1 MMNSYIIE
9 PSSAHYAEA
18 LGSKDAV
25 AGLMLGAT
33 PLFALTSCIAYSYW
47 TNYNYRNPLLFAGIL
62 QFLGNFC
69 YANAYA
75 YQSIE
80 LCLIGRAMTGLG
92 APRIIN
98 RRYVADA
105 TPFKLRTMTSAMFA
119 MAMAVG
125 SACGPGMA
133 ILLDMVPEFQFHLPF
148 LETQYFNGMTGP
160 GYFMSLNWFMYT
172 LCIASF
178 FTEPTR
184 SGLEEL
190 KKREGQLD
198 EVDEVELAMMSLAD
212 GKVMRVSESGTF
224 DGTFDCSLLKR
235 QDSRIMSYFNTAKT
249 KTVGRIHCCSCLQHM
264 TKPVVICMSLIFMK
278 RITLESIVGS
288 TSIITKN
295 RYGWTIKNVGA
306 LHLANGII
314 VIPVSIFSGYL
325 STLFEDRYMMIWFMS
340 ITLLGMTF
348 LFDPTD
354 LVNHDNN
361 TTYNEGQFW
370 AVGPARYITG
380 SLIAFSGVEACESYI
395 ASLISKVVPS
405 ALAQGTFNSGLLATL
420 VGTVRTLLD

>member
-75 YQSIE
+75 YQSVE

-160 GYFMSLNWFMYT
+160 GYFMSLNWFIYT
-172 LCIASF
+172 LCIAF
-178 FTEPTR
+178 FFSEPTR

-190 KKREGQLD
+190 KKREAKLD
-198 EVDEVELAMMSLAD
+198 EVDEVELAMMSPAD
-212 GKVMRVSESGTF
+212 GKVITVSGSGTF
-224 DGTFDCSLLKR
+224 DGTFDDSLLGR
-235 QDSRIMSYFNTAKT
+235 QNSHIMSDFNAVKT

-370 AVGPARYITG
+370 AVGPSRYITG

-420 VGTVRTLLD
+420 VGTVRTLL